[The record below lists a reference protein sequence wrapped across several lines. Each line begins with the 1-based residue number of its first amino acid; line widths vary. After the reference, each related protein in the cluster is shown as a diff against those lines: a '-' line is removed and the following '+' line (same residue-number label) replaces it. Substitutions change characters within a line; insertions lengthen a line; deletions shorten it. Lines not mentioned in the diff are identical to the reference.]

1 MFIRRIF
8 VGVLCAL
15 SVFALGRDYINTP
28 ARKIALHLSRTH
40 SIATLERQLEYQSRA
55 DKMKAAVL
63 SKYNVDQETVNQAV
77 IYALKYERPTFP
89 RAEHM
94 IALIGIESS
103 WRPAVRSTLKS
114 DPAVGLT
121 QIRPGIWK
129 DKISDPKKLNH
140 IEYQIKYS
148 AEILDEY
155 HARIKH
161 KKGTLLAYNVGLT
174 AYRQLRYNQ
183 SYVVKFNREI
193 KTLQLEV

>member
-8 VGVLCAL
+8 VGALCAL
-15 SVFALGRDYINTP
+15 IVVAIGRNYVNTSSQ
-28 ARKIALHLSRTH
+28 KIALHLSRTH
-40 SIATLERQLEYQSRA
+40 TLATLERHLEYQSRA
-55 DKMKAAVL
+55 EKMKAAVL
-63 SKYNVDQETVNQAV
+63 SKYNVDQETVHQAV

-103 WRPAVRSTLKS
+103 WRPDVRSTLKS

-121 QIRPGIWK
+121 QIRPGVWK
-129 DKISDPKKLNH
+129 DKIGDAKKLDH

-161 KKGTLLAYNVGLT
+161 AQGTLLAYNVGLT

-183 SYVVKFNREI
+183 TYVVKFNREI